1 MPVPPSQE
9 TTPHLVLSALR
20 DDHRVRQVGSPG
32 VWEDGRIEDLT
43 VMASGFDPGQIDTR
57 VYDVLSIPDVWA
69 QAEVFRMALS
79 DRAGDLYR
87 QARAEWRGLLALF
100 ALRDAN
106 ACQLTVA
113 IIHLDANDADRAGA
127 RTLPRPLQALSRMAP
142 KVSINGILQPWQRV
156 GIIQAGGQAVGLL
169 VPSTL
174 VCSSRTHLPSSMDKA
189 IRWCRQGRL
198 TDPLGPNSPLSEEE
212 LLALQKFLAE
222 AMQHIDGGNEEIVAM
237 LLYEMKAYHDECAAL
252 LLRRQRSID
261 SLPFVSYAL
270 GLALPGPEFRCLQTA
285 WRVNVP
291 PEPQFDT
298 MVSLRAELSRDPR
311 GAGKSIILVD
321 PAIATMTS
329 KPAGSIML
337 CGGVSLERYLN
348 HPDAEELVRER
359 VAVSGHI
366 HVQPGQFFSE
376 RLCLLGHGEIQS
388 HKGELKRMLL
398 PVTPLALLAMPA
410 ADLMNSLEVIKQPE
424 KGGYLARLHLRLKSS
439 RHGREESHVVSR
451 FYSNAE
457 IVYSEVPSALSLW
470 PNFRSP
476 AWNRYFVFYGGRPSH
491 HFTIRSLLSASS
503 LALATAGGDGA
514 PHGQDAAMRL
524 QHCLMSDGRNAAMAQ
539 QLAFDAGATQG
550 GIFRAEQAPEAL
562 FCTAPESAGGLGGGR
577 QMTAGLLVMPEGAMV
592 DAGAPRD
599 PWRIGI
605 DFGTTKTTV
614 YVGKGRQAPEPI
626 SFANRILSPFP
637 VTEASVRS
645 HWDYVPQR
653 EAQIPFITALRVRRQ
668 EAWALPAAVMS
679 CLIYYI
685 DNMEQVTGDLK
696 SDQSRSTLQLNL
708 KWANHHDDSNDRPD
722 GQDDR
727 RARQYIK
734 LFLEQVVLQA
744 AAEACAAGITPGQIG
759 WAFSYPEAFRSTQ
772 LSDFR
777 DACRLAVTNAVAGM
791 RGEPPILLP
800 ESLSTALFFDRKMKV
815 LLAEPVVTIDIGGR
829 TADISIWQDNNLLWR
844 NSVELAGQHILIELL
859 VTHSD
864 LLHDMLAIGSRDNN
878 TRQRYTQAFND
889 LASVSDV
896 EARTFSVE
904 VLMGNT
910 EFGQTFTRD
919 LYLLAGQPKVAMM
932 KGVASLALAGLLHYT
947 AQTLKWLAA
956 EGVFRPLLPGQQ
968 VTVCLGGRV
977 ADLFQKVVPLDDN
990 KGSIIQF
997 FEAAGGELFK
1007 KARIIFSDLPKHEVA
1022 YGLLVNRDPDHKDK
1036 RHLGVITGEQVTL
1049 NGTVHPSDCTLA
1061 TLGIADIWRVSDLV
1075 ALKEL
1080 VRQLGRIMRIQITWT
1095 DRLETEIITAVNG
1108 EIGAYLR
1115 KARAEVEEDT
1125 LDIGLEESTRIEPPF
1140 IMALRDLIRR
1150 IVHGKTQLRIL

>member
-9 TTPHLVLSALR
+9 TTTHLVLSALR
-20 DDHRVRQVGSPG
+20 DDHRVRQVGSAG

-43 VMASGFDPGQIDTR
+43 VMANGFDPGQVDARI
-57 VYDVLSIPDVWA
+57 YDVLSIPDVWA

-79 DRAGDLYR
+79 DKAGDLY
-87 QARAEWRGLLALF
+87 QQTRAEWRGLLALF

-106 ACQLTVA
+106 NCPLNVA
-113 IIHLDANDADRAGA
+113 IIHLDAHDAERSGT
-127 RTLPRPLQALSRMAP
+127 RPLPRPLQALSRMAP
-142 KVSINGILQPWQRV
+142 KVSINGNTQPWPRV
-156 GIIQAGGQAVGLL
+156 GIIQASGQAVGLL

-174 VCSSRTHLPSSMDKA
+174 VCPSRTHLPASMDKS
-189 IRWCRQGRL
+189 IRWCQQGRL
-198 TDPLGPNSPLSEEE
+198 KDPVGPDSPLSDEE

-222 AMQHIDGGNEEIVAM
+222 GMQLITGNNDEIVAM
-237 LLYEMKAYHDECAAL
+237 LLHEMTAYHRDCTD
-252 LLRRQRSID
+252 LLRRRRPD
-261 SLPFVSYAL
+261 REGPAFVSYAL

-285 WRVNVP
+285 WRVNTP
-291 PEPQFDT
+291 PDPQFDT
-298 MVSLRAELSRDPR
+298 MVTLRSDLPRDRR
-311 GAGKSIILVD
+311 GAEPSIILVD
-321 PAIATMTS
+321 PNIATITS
-329 KPAGSIML
+329 KPPGSIML

-348 HPDAEELVRER
+348 HPDAETLVRER
-359 VAVSGHI
+359 VTQSGHI
-366 HVQPGQFFSE
+366 HVEPKQFFSE

-388 HKGELKRMLL
+388 HKGDLRRMLL
-398 PVTPLALLAMPA
+398 PVTPLALLVMSA
-410 ADLMNSLEVIKQPE
+410 ADLMNNLEVIKQPE
-424 KGGYLARLHLRLKSS
+424 RNGYLARLHLRLRSS
-439 RHGREESHVVSR
+439 RHGREEGHVVER
-451 FYSNAE
+451 FYSNTD

-491 HFTIRSLLSASS
+491 HFTIRSLLSPSS
-503 LALATAGGDGA
+503 LAMAVAGGDGA
-514 PHGQDAAMRL
+514 PHGHDASMRL
-524 QHCLMSDGRNAAMAQ
+524 QHCLMSDGQNAAMAKH
-539 QLAFDAGATQG
+539 LPFDAGATQG

-562 FCTAPESAGGLGGGR
+562 FCIAPDSGGGPGGTR
-577 QMTAGLLVMPEGAMV
+577 QMTAGLLVMPEGMLI
-592 DAGAPRD
+592 DAGAPRE

-614 YVGKGRQAPEPI
+614 YVGKGRQDPAPI

-653 EAQIPFITALRVRRQ
+653 EAQIPFITALRVRRD
-668 EAWALPAAVMS
+668 EAWAMPSAIMS

-685 DNMEQVTGDLK
+685 DNMEQVAGDLK

-708 KWANHHDDSNDRPD
+708 KWANQHDDSNDRRD
-722 GQDDR
+722 GHDDR
-727 RARQYIK
+727 RARQYIQ

-772 LSDFR
+772 LIDFQE
-777 DACRLAVTNAVAGM
+777 ACKLAVGNAVAGTRTESPVFM
-791 RGEPPILLP
+791 A
-800 ESLSTALFFDRKMKV
+800 ESLSTAMFFDRKMKV
-815 LLAEPVVTIDIGGR
+815 QLAEPVVTIDIGGR

-844 NSVELAGQHILIELL
+844 NSVELAGQNILIDLL
-859 VTHSD
+859 VTHTD
-864 LLHDMLAIGSRDNN
+864 LLHDRLTIGTWDNK
-878 TRQRYTQAFND
+878 TRQRYTEAFND

-919 LYLLAGQPKVAMM
+919 LHLLAGQPKVAMM
-932 KGVASLALAGLLHYT
+932 KGIASLALAGLLHYT

-956 EGVFRPLLPGQQ
+956 DDVFKPLLPGQQ

-990 KGSIIQF
+990 KNSIIQF
-997 FEAAGGELFK
+997 FEAAGGDLFK
-1007 KARIIFSDLPKHEVA
+1007 KARIKFSNLPKHEVA
-1022 YGLLVNRDPDHKDK
+1022 YGLLVKQDPDHKDT

-1049 NGTVHPSDCTLA
+1049 NGTVHPPDRTLA
-1061 TLGIADIWRVSDLV
+1061 TLGITDIWRVSELV
-1075 ALKEL
+1075 ALKDL
-1080 VRQLGRIMRIQITWT
+1080 VRQVGRIMRIQITWNE
-1095 DRLETEIITAVNG
+1095 RLETEIITAVNG

-1125 LDIGLEESTRIEPPF
+1125 LDVGMEESTTIEPPF

-1150 IVHGKTQLRIL
+1150 IVREQTQLRIL